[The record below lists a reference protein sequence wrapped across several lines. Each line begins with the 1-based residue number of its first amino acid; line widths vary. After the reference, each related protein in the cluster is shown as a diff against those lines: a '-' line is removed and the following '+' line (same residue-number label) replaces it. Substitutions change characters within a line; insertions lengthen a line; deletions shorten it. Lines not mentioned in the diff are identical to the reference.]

1 MNKLNL
7 AGFLMLFGSVATIVY
22 QGISSMMYKGAWKM
36 LTLANTI
43 DEKNLAFINGISTQ
57 FVQNAAKFIIDVHL
71 YILFICVGVLCFI
84 LGIFIKTE

>member
-7 AGFLMLFGSVATIVY
+7 AGFVSLFASVATLVY
-22 QGISSMMYKGAWKM
+22 QGVASMMYQGSWKM

-57 FVQNAAKFIIDVHL
+57 FIQSAARYIVETPLF
-71 YILFICVGVLCFI
+71 ILFICIGVLCFI
-84 LGIFIKTE
+84 LGMFVKT

>member
-7 AGFLMLFGSVATIVY
+7 TGFLMLFGGVATLVY
-22 QGISSMMYKGAWKM
+22 QGVASMMYEGVWKM

-43 DEKNLAFINGISTQ
+43 DEKQLAFINGISTQ
-57 FVQNAAKFIIDVHL
+57 FIQNAANYIVHTPL

-84 LGIFIKTE
+84 LGMFIKT

>member
-7 AGFLMLFGSVATIVY
+7 AGFLMLFASAATLVY
-22 QGISSMMYKGAWKM
+22 QGVASMMYQGQWKM

-57 FVQNAAKFIIDVHL
+57 FIQHAAKYIINTP
-71 YILFICVGVLCFI
+71 LFILCIAVGVLCFI
-84 LGIFIKTE
+84 LGVFVKS

>member
-7 AGFLMLFGSVATIVY
+7 AGFISLFASAATLVY
-22 QGISSMMYKGAWKM
+22 QGVASMMYQGSWKM

-57 FVQNAAKFIIDVHL
+57 FIQNAARYITETPLF
-71 YILFICVGVLCFI
+71 ILFICIGVLCFI
-84 LGIFIKTE
+84 LGMFVKT

>member
-7 AGFLMLFGSVATIVY
+7 AGFLMLFASVATLVY
-22 QGISSMMYKGAWKM
+22 QGVASMMFKGSWKM

-57 FVQNAAKFIIDVHL
+57 FIQNAANTIVHAPL
-71 YILFICVGVLCFI
+71 YILCICVGVLCFI
-84 LGIFIKTE
+84 LGMFVKT